1 MLTNTGAQQAGRIVR
16 NFAQLLLDCLIDDRS
31 PGYGGLYPLVALV
44 GAIAFQDTGQH
55 FRKRVFTFLAG
66 LSALVAGSA
75 CLLTGLGSLL
85 CGLVRLGE
93 PLGTG
98 LVLLLAC
105 LLAATVLTLRLGRRG
120 ILHLLLASTRVLI
133 LGLFCFSLWRLAGFC
148 LIGGF

>member
-1 MLTNTGAQQAGRIVR
+1 VLTNTGTQQAGRIVR

-31 PGYGGLYPLVALV
+31 PGYGGLGTLAALF

-55 FRKRVFTFLAG
+55 SRKSVFTFLAG

-75 CLLTGLGSLL
+75 CLLTGLGSVL
-85 CGLVRLGE
+85 CGLARLGE
-93 PLGTG
+93 RLGTG

-105 LLAATVLTLRLGRRG
+105 LLATAVLTLRLGRRG
-120 ILHLLLASTRVLI
+120 ILHLLLGSTGVLV